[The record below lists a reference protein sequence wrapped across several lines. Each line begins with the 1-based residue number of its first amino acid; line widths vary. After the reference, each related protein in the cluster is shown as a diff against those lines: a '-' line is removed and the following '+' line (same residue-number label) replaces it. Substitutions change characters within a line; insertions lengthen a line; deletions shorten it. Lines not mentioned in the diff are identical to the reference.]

1 MIFSFK
7 IVTEVLLLLLLILR
21 YTMFDKPFDNTI
33 TINSDMDDKF
43 KKIVEIYKSKLIN
56 MLTKV
61 IK

>member
-1 MIFSFK
+1 
-7 IVTEVLLLLLLILR
+7 
-21 YTMFDKPFDNTI
+21 MFDKPFDNTI

-56 MLTKV
+56 MLTKE

>member
-1 MIFSFK
+1 LIFSFK

-56 MLTKV
+56 MLTKE